1 MSIDRLIDSVWG
13 EDAPTRAV
21 VNVQVYVSKL
31 RTLLQVDNSHQIVR
45 RVPGHL
51 LAASWLDLQQFR
63 QLAARAA
70 EGIRSHAG
78 ARRSRQRQRRWRRLG
93 DICAALNWGNPV
105 RWPGDGQLRRAW
117 RFLVAGQADAAS
129 IRRINAVT

>member
-105 RWPGDGQLRRAW
+105 DGRAMVSCGGLGD
-117 RFLVAGQADAAS
+117 FLSPVRPTQPRYAGS
-129 IRRINAVT
+129 TR